1 MRSQQPR
8 VDHAAL
14 EQSVEQYMQAIWS
27 TTTWSQMRSL
37 WNRLT
42 SFAEV
47 NDMPVDEHTAVIF
60 VHAMEVSVQTKH
72 TYARHLINV
81 FRKLGVRHQELT
93 LLDTALRANGALM
106 PMHQARPMTRSD
118 MGTICRQSDY
128 LTRHLLLLAWKTAS
142 RWDEVQRLQPRSLL
156 SLLDDEIVLY
166 FGAETKTT
174 RTRPFR
180 PDLFA
185 VIRGD
190 GTAALAAFL
199 RSARTGKRPDEPLFQ
214 YPTARVR
221 EILLP
226 YGYSAHS
233 IKRGAI
239 LRVLQIL
246 PEGSPWLSIVPLLGK
261 HALHFPVLGDLTVRY
276 SVEQVTVARH
286 LGTGSL
292 TALL

>member
-1 MRSQQPR
+1 M
-8 VDHAAL
+8 
-14 EQSVEQYMQAIWS
+14 EGEVEQYLQAIWS

-37 WNRLT
+37 WTRLT
-42 SFAEV
+42 SFATI
-47 NDMPVDEHTAVIF
+47 NDMPVDDHTAVMF
-60 VHAMEVSVQTKH
+60 VHAMQVTVQTKH

-81 FRKLGVRHQELT
+81 FRKLGVQHQELT
-93 LLDTALRANGALM
+93 LMDTALRANGALM
-106 PMHQARPMTRSD
+106 PLHQARPMTKTD
-118 MGTICRQSDY
+118 MITICRQSDNT
-128 LTRHLLLLAWKTAS
+128 TRYLLLLAWKTAS

-156 SLLDDEIVLY
+156 SVEDNEIVVY

-180 PDLFA
+180 PDLFV

-190 GTAALAAFL
+190 GTAAMAAFL
-199 RSARTGKRPDEPLFQ
+199 RTARLGKRMEEPLFN
-214 YPTARVR
+214 YPTPRIR
-221 EILLP
+221 EVLLP

-239 LRVLQIL
+239 LHVLQVL
-246 PEGSPWLSIVPLLGK
+246 PEESPLLSIVPLLGK
-261 HALHFPVLGDLTVRY
+261 HAPHFPVLGDLTVRY
-276 SVEQVTVARH
+276 SAEQVTVARH